1 MRPWIQAELVY
12 LIATATGTIVRYD
25 SYEVILSGVG
35 FYYGLS
41 GFHGKQI
48 RESVLRSNDHCF
60 FFLHDDQ
67 PYVRCQACH
76 IAFF

>member
-1 MRPWIQAELVY
+1 MVRPWIQAELVY

-48 RESVLRSNDHCF
+48 RESVLRSNDHSF
-60 FFLHDDQ
+60 FVLHDD
-67 PYVRCQACH
+67 
-76 IAFF
+76 